1 MKNKEIW
8 LFGTYEF
15 QGNPKALFVYL
26 NRNKTFQSTIDS
38 YWIADRQEQVDY
50 IQSLGFQSYLMGSK
64 KADELFSIANI
75 YVVENFRESLPFQI
89 NPNIT
94 IANLWHGVGL
104 KYVEYGLSFVS
115 HQSPI
120 KTSIVRKNIR
130 NFLLYRDNL
139 CFLST
144 SDMMEQHF
152 VQDLRLSK
160 EQFIRSVYPRNL
172 IAHLGDEY
180 KTFKTDTIQN
190 RKLSDFDEVILF
202 APTYRDVATLG
213 GIHLLIP
220 EVEKLKELI
229 IQKNALFIFKMHP
242 QEYKRQD
249 YIEFKKSYEN
259 FERFIFWEGEQ
270 DIYEIFDKITTA
282 IVDYS
287 SIFYD
292 LLQAGVE
299 NFIRYIPDYESYIY
313 NRELKFDYFQYSGGT
328 MAKSYDELLS
338 ALGNKNNPVDNGD
351 FLLQSFFG
359 FDDKTMS
366 ATDKLND
373 LVRKIQ
379 QFKKLDKSYPNL
391 YSFDVF
397 DTLICRTEVDPVSV
411 FYAVQEKM
419 RQSELDFDEYFT
431 QNYPK
436 IRQSAEA
443 AVRFN
448 YKKTTFERN
457 THCLEINFN
466 LIFEQLE
473 RVYHLNKKQVQ
484 FLKDQEIAI
493 ELNSVRPVSEM
504 IDRLFQLH
512 KEGNDIILVSD
523 MYLDKTVIQNMLAK
537 VNPDLLQFP
546 LYLSS
551 DLGVQKSMGD
561 LYKHIFFDLNYQYKQ
576 WFHFGDNMVADHNVA
591 KSLGIQ
597 PIHHNKNIFK
607 ELERYIINQFG
618 NYEGYKIASM
628 MNHKRW
634 VFIKNHPYQIKE
646 YYYFYAFIGSIVV
659 PYVKWA
665 VSDAISKG
673 YKTIYFISRDGYYLK
688 KIADIIIKQNRL
700 DVKTKYIYGS
710 RKAWRLAAQ
719 IDEIDEE
726 LFSGFG
732 LFSGMNS
739 YEDVI
744 SASQLSEEELLSLF
758 PDFKSFAANETF
770 RGKVAENIRQLFSQS
785 SAYRQIL
792 LEKAKKQREIVCQYL
807 KQEID
812 FNEQFI
818 FMEFWGRG
826 YTQVLLSRLLNFIRQ
841 DNSAK
846 NSMYYMR
853 SMYQETHITICYNY
867 SLKPLD
873 YSVIVEPFFAHVP
886 MRTVQGYEYSSDDR
900 SVYPV
905 YQEKDAPLSALIEDA
920 LSQFTLD
927 YLDLNLS
934 ENAGR
939 LLSDSVAQYH
949 CSNYHDD
956 YLISVFSNLTF
967 NANSYG
973 QENKFAPSLDEIFKK
988 TSNIKLFNLYTN
1000 NIALSVQKSS
1010 KKSIDKYVQLCTKQG
1025 VKPYSFK
1032 EIVNRFPVGNLRS
1045 YVIPK
1050 TFPAF
1055 VEILEDNVIYS
1066 SVDFNSKTKTNKLFG
1081 VGSIVQVENIV
1092 WHSEGVP
1099 RLFIKNHGF
1108 LTANRHFNIE
1118 SNATEELL
1126 IIKENKV
1133 YKEQSIVKKVIKAHK
1148 AVVKSPY
1155 SALDKVPVLRRVRF
1169 IFNEKHKV
1177 GRVLSY
1183 FVRRFF

>member
-1 MKNKEIW
+1 MENKEIW

-26 NRNKTFQSTIDS
+26 NRNKVFQSTIDS

-64 KADELFSIANI
+64 KADELFSIANV

-213 GIHLLIP
+213 GIHLLVP
-220 EVEKLKELI
+220 EVEKLKELL

-299 NFIRYIPDYESYIY
+299 NFIRYIPDYQSYTS

-328 MAKSYDELLS
+328 IAKSYDELLS
-338 ALGNKNNPVDNGD
+338 ALKNKNNPVDNRD

-373 LVRKIQ
+373 LVNKIQ
-379 QFKKLDKSYPNL
+379 QFKKLGKSYPNL
-391 YSFDVF
+391 YSFDIF
-397 DTLICRTEVDPVSV
+397 DTLICRTEVNPVSV

-436 IRQSAEA
+436 IRQSAESV
-443 AVRFN
+443 VRFN

-457 THCLEINFN
+457 THYLEINFN

-523 MYLDKTVIQNMLAK
+523 MYLDKAVIQNMLAK

-551 DLGVQKSMGD
+551 DLGVQKSTGD

-628 MNHKRW
+628 MNAKRW

-659 PYVKWA
+659 PYVQWA
-665 VSDAISKG
+665 VGDAISKG

-688 KIADIIIKQNRL
+688 KIADIIIEHSHL

-719 IDEIDEE
+719 IDKIDEE

-732 LFSGMNS
+732 LFSSMDS

-770 RGKVAENIRQLFSQS
+770 RGKVAENIRQLFAQS

-812 FNEQFI
+812 FNEQFTFI
-818 FMEFWGRG
+818 EFWGRG

-841 DNSAK
+841 DNSIK

-853 SMYQETHITICYNY
+853 SFYQETPNTVHYNY
-867 SLKPLD
+867 TVKTLD
-873 YSVIVEPFFAHVP
+873 YAFVEPFFSHVP
-886 MRTVQGYEYSSDDR
+886 MRTVQSYEYSLDDH

-905 YQEKDAPLSALIEDA
+905 YQKKDAPLSALIEDA

-956 YLISVFSNLTF
+956 YLISVFSNLTD
-967 NANSYG
+967 NINSYG
-973 QENKFAPSLDEIFKK
+973 QEKVFAPSLDEMFKK
-988 TSNIKLFNLYTN
+988 TTHIKLLDLYTR

-1010 KKSIDKYVQLCTKQG
+1010 EQSVKKYTTLCAKQG

-1032 EIVNRFPVGNLRS
+1032 EIVNRFPYNDLHL
-1045 YVIPK
+1045 YVLPK

-1055 VEILEDNVIYS
+1055 VEILKNSTIYS
-1066 SVDFNSKTKTNKLFG
+1066 SVDINPNTKINKYCPK
-1081 VGSIVQVENIV
+1081 GSIVQVEKIV
-1092 WHSEGVP
+1092 WKHDGVP
-1099 RLFIKNHGF
+1099 RLLIKDGFI
-1108 LTANRHFNIE
+1108 TAHIDFNKE
-1118 SNATEELL
+1118 STAT
-1126 IIKENKV
+1126 KESLVVKEIKV
-1133 YKEQSIVKKVIKAHK
+1133 YKEQPIVKKVVKAHK

-1155 SALDKVPVLRRVRF
+1155 SALGKVPVLRKVRF

-1183 FVRRFF
+1183 FVRKFF